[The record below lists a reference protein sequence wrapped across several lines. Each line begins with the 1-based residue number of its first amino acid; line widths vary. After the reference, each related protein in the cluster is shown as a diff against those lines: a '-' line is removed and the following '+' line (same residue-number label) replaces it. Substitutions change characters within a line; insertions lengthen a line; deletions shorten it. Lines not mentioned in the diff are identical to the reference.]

1 VPVIGNERVT
11 VLNAPL
17 SKDGYGNQVRD
28 WDAAVAT
35 VIGRVTVDPLSGQEN
50 TTANDQTTT
59 TMRAI
64 MPANS
69 PVGEF
74 SRIQWLDRTWEVD
87 GRPDIY
93 RGGPLAHLSVVLKEV
108 QG

>member
-1 VPVIGNERVT
+1 MPVIGNEQVT

-17 SKDGYGNQVRD
+17 STDGYGNKVRD

-35 VIGRVTVDPLSGQEN
+35 PIGRVTVDPLSGQES
-50 TTANDQTTT
+50 TTANDQTVT

-64 MPANS
+64 MPVNT
-69 PVGEF
+69 PVDAF
-74 SRIQWLDRTWEVD
+74 SRVVWLDRTWEVD
-87 GRPDIY
+87 GRPDLY
-93 RGGPLAHLSVVLKEV
+93 RGGPLAHLSVILKEV